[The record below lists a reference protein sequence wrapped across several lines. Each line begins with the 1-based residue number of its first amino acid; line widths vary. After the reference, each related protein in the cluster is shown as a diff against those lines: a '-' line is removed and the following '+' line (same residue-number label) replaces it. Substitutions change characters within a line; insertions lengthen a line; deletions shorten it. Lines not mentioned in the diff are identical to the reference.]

1 MADYIKYIK
10 SENIKTFPAAGR
22 SENYSQSYLLSEKNL
37 TETIR
42 SLYQKNNSSFI
53 ISETFS
59 APFKFVIDGRYFE
72 IDNITGLNNTGDLFA
87 TIFVNKETQRVAG
100 YDENNIVSKF
110 IDNILDNNSSFIG
123 VYFSPTIPAD
133 DPTNTYIKYS
143 LQILKQGKLNT
154 DALIHLVTGLTID
167 NDERTLIIGD
177 INSR

>member
-1 MADYIKYIK
+1 MENHNYIN
-10 SENIKTFPAAGR
+10 SENVKIFPAAGR

-42 SLYQKNNSSFI
+42 ALYQKNNSSFI

-72 IDNITGLNNTGDLFA
+72 IDNIDNLDKTKDLFA
-87 TIFVNKETQRVAG
+87 TIYVNKETQRIAG
-100 YDENNIVSKF
+100 YDETNTVSKF
-110 IDNILDNNSSFIG
+110 IDNILDNDSKFIG
-123 VYFSPTIPAD
+123 VYFSQTAPSD
-133 DPTNTYIKYS
+133 DTTNTYVRYS
-143 LQILKQGKLNT
+143 LQILKAGKLNT

-167 NDERTLIIGD
+167 NNGRTLIFGD

>member
-1 MADYIKYIK
+1 MANYIK

-72 IDNITGLNNTGDLFA
+72 IDNIDNLDKTGDLFA
-87 TIFVNKETQRVAG
+87 TIYVNKETQRVAG
-100 YDENNIVSKF
+100 YDETNTVSKF

-133 DPTNTYIKYS
+133 DTTNTYSKYS

-167 NDERTLIIGD
+167 NEERTLIIGD
-177 INSR
+177 ITSR